1 MIHFNKL
8 IYYEIRK
15 KTKFFFVILEKS
27 PNQSSSPEI
36 PPSTNKILKESQFPS
51 DLNLE
56 QLKCELEYKE
66 LLKFQT
72 ALKNRI
78 AQEKELISELNTKI
92 LFYG

>member
-1 MIHFNKL
+1 MRYVTN
-8 IYYEIRK
+8 EI
-15 KTKFFFVILEKS
+15 FFVILEKS

-78 AQEKELISELNTKI
+78 AQEKELISELNAKI